1 MGKDVTFKMIMHPS
15 VRIQIK
21 DKKLDLIGMFYL
33 KPTGMPGEDKVSGLL
48 TDKCGGRF
56 GFNFV
61 TRIKK
66 GRYRLIIR
74 AP

>member
-56 GFNFV
+56 GF
-61 TRIKK
+61 
-66 GRYRLIIR
+66 
-74 AP
+74 